1 MPCLLCTAAA
11 TTTFR
16 DQAGR
21 TFTLDEQEGTIGAEE
36 AQRAFNL
43 APPVERQYAGDG
55 FDELKVLVR
64 GCVRLRVRPL
74 IDFRPLRGAG
84 RRGAVLGLY
93 ADHQGRPIRGQRR
106 AGSADFAAGGG
117 WRRRLDLYRRWR
129 RAPRALLRHRGA
141 ARLRFSGMAVEPRL
155 LCRRDPQGLP
165 ADADRCNRGL
175 AYCSGAEPR
184 RCVDV

>member
-93 ADHQGRPIRGQRR
+93 ADQIPRITPTGRPATCAVTEAPAARAWCTLAMMRRQRR
-106 AGSADFAAGGG
+106 SGGQPG
-117 WRRRLDLYRRWR
+117 TVST
-129 RAPRALLRHRGA
+129 A
-141 ARLRFSGMAVEPRL
+141 
-155 LCRRDPQGLP
+155 
-165 ADADRCNRGL
+165 
-175 AYCSGAEPR
+175 
-184 RCVDV
+184 

>member
-64 GCVRLRVRPL
+64 V
-74 IDFRPLRGAG
+74 A
-84 RRGAVLGLY
+84 
-93 ADHQGRPIRGQRR
+93 
-106 AGSADFAAGGG
+106 
-117 WRRRLDLYRRWR
+117 
-129 RAPRALLRHRGA
+129 
-141 ARLRFSGMAVEPRL
+141 
-155 LCRRDPQGLP
+155 
-165 ADADRCNRGL
+165 
-175 AYCSGAEPR
+175 
-184 RCVDV
+184 